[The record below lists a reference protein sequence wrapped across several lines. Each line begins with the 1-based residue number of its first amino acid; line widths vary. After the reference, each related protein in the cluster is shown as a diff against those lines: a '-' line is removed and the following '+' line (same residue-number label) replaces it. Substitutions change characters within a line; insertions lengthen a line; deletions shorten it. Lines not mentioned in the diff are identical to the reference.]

1 VTLGRWRSRVRGL
14 PESFGELPVV
24 CLAEEIDTPGDGQV
38 RALLTVAGNPVLS
51 TPNGGRLDAA
61 LGTLEFMVSV
71 DTYVNETTRHADV
84 ILPVPSPLQRGH
96 YDLFLLQLALRN
108 VANYSPPVLPPDP
121 GMPDEWETLSR
132 LALIA
137 QGGGAGADPAAV
149 DELVLGSLVQA
160 AVADDASGVKGRDPS
175 EIVALLGARR
185 GPERLLD
192 LLLRTG
198 PYGDGFGSRP
208 GGLSLDVL
216 LEHPHGVDLGPL
228 MPRLPEVLRT
238 PSGQI
243 ELAPEPLVADVGRLE
258 AAMSRVTPDSL
269 VLVGRRHLRDNN
281 SWMHNL
287 PVILKGKA
295 RCTLQ
300 IHPGDARRL
309 GLAHGEPAEVASRT
323 GRVTVPVEVTDAIRP
338 GVVSLPHGWGHDL
351 DGASLSV
358 AATRPG
364 ANANLLSDEEA
375 FDPLSGNAVLNG
387 IPVKVAPA
395 AG

>member
-1 VTLGRWRSRVRGL
+1 VRLGRWGSRVRGL
-14 PESFGELPVV
+14 AENFGELPAV
-24 CLAEEIDTPGDGQV
+24 CLAEEIDTPGPGQV
-38 RALLTVAGNPVLS
+38 RALVTVAGNPVLS
-51 TPNGGRLDAA
+51 TPNSARLDAA
-61 LGTLEFMVSV
+61 LAGLDLMVSV

-96 YDLFLLQLALRN
+96 YDLFLLQLAVRN
-108 VANYSPPVLPPDP
+108 VANYSPPVLAADP
-121 GMPDEWETLSR
+121 GMPDEWETLAR

-137 QGGGAGADPAAV
+137 EGAGAGADPAGV
-149 DELVLGSLVQA
+149 DEALLGSLVQA
-160 AVADDASGVKGRDPS
+160 AVGDDASGVQGRDPA
-175 EIVALLGARR
+175 ELVAALADRR

-192 LLLRTG
+192 FMLRTG
-198 PYGDGFGSRP
+198 PYGDGFGARP

-216 LEHPHGVDLGPL
+216 LEHPHGIDLGPL
-228 MPRLPEVLRT
+228 TPRLPEVLRT
-238 PSGQI
+238 ASGQV
-243 ELAPEPLVADVGRLE
+243 ELAPEPLVADVARLE
-258 AAMSRVTPDSL
+258 AALHRNGRDGL

-287 PVILKGKA
+287 PVILKGKT

-300 IHPGDARRL
+300 IHPDDAGRL
-309 GLAHGEPAEVASRT
+309 SLADGQAAEVTSRT

-351 DGASLSV
+351 EGASLQV

-364 ANANLLSDEEA
+364 ANSNLLGDDEA

-387 IPVKVAPA
+387 IPVVVAPA
-395 AG
+395 